1 MRAIFP
7 LLAAL
12 SLAACA
18 GAQLEK
24 QKKEI
29 DDLRVQAGAMVTQL
43 KERADEAEA
52 LKARVAELEG
62 SLAEAKG
69 RAAAAEGRAD
79 TLAKS
84 NRDLSAALSAGK
96 EALGAK
102 LDAAIKEKDALA
114 KSLSDAL
121 NEKLAVERVKSLY
134 QAAKDKAAREAAKLA
149 KEREALLAKLSSAE
163 AERTAAEEARAAAEA
178 ARAAAAAKVREEM
191 GTVADAVLKELQSG
205 AARLEQSGERFTL
218 TLADSALFEEGKAEL
233 HAKGQALLDRAAA
246 ALKALP
252 ARRVTIAA
260 HSDNAPV
267 KKGLLGGFE
276 SSVELTAARAA
287 AVARRLHA
295 HGGLDPARL
304 VAQGHGEFKP
314 VKGNDTAAGRAANRR
329 VELEAAPDPLTK

>member
-1 MRAIFP
+1 MKPIFP
-7 LLAAL
+7 LLIAATL
-12 SLAACA
+12 SACA
-18 GAQLEK
+18 GARLEQ

-29 DDLRVQAGAMVTQL
+29 DDLRAQAGSMVSQL
-43 KERADEAEA
+43 KDRADEVEA
-52 LKARVAELEG
+52 LKTRVAELETG
-62 SLAEAKG
+62 LAEAKG

-84 NRDLSAALSAGK
+84 NKDLSSALSAGK

-102 LDAAIKEKDALA
+102 LDDAIKEKDALA
-114 KSLSDAL
+114 QKLSEAV

-134 QAAKDKAAREAAKLA
+134 QAAKDKASRELSRLG
-149 KEREALLAKLSSAE
+149 KEREALLARLAGAD
-163 AERTAAEEARAAAEA
+163 AERKAAEEARVKAEA
-178 ARAAAAAKVREEM
+178 ERSAAVARVREEM
-191 GTVADAVLKELQSG
+191 GAVADALLKELQSG

-218 TLADSALFEEGKAEL
+218 TLSDAALFEDGTAKL
-233 HAKGQALLDRAAA
+233 HDKGAALLDRAAA

-252 ARRVTIAA
+252 GRRLTIAA
-260 HSDNAPV
+260 HADNAPV

-304 VAQGHGEFKP
+304 VAQGHGEFRPLKP
-314 VKGNDTAAGRAANRR
+314 NDSAAGRAANRR
-329 VELEAAPDPLTK
+329 IELEAAPDPLTK